1 MKNQSITEAM
11 LQFIEESPTA
21 FHAAA
26 NVEALLLENGFEK
39 LENLAEGA
47 LVPGRKLLYD
57 AERFCGAGGENPRK
71 SCQGF
76 PGLQQATAIL
86 RALKSRKCR
95 R

>member
-39 LENLAEGA
+39 LENLAEVGGLIARAA
-47 LVPGRKLLYD
+47 LERKESRGSHYRADYPD
-57 AERFCGAGGENPRK
+57 ADPALAHPI
-71 SCQGF
+71 
-76 PGLQQATAIL
+76 IL
-86 RALKSRKCR
+86 EKA
-95 R
+95 

>member
-39 LENLAEGA
+39 LENLAEGSRLIGIISHVSELKERIGKKI
-47 LVPGRKLLYD
+47 LVTKNRGQD
-57 AERFCGAGGENPRK
+57 GVGSIIEV
-71 SCQGF
+71 QV
-76 PGLQQATAIL
+76 
-86 RALKSRKCR
+86 
-95 R
+95 

>member
-47 LVPGRKLLYD
+47 LVPGGSYYFD

-76 PGLQQATAIL
+76 PDCSKPQRFSVL
-86 RALKSRKCR
+86 
-95 R
+95 

>member
-39 LENLAEGA
+39 LENLAEE
-47 LVPGRKLLYD
+47 RSCR
-57 AERFCGAGGENPRK
+57 AEAIIRCRTV
-71 SCQGF
+71 
-76 PGLQQATAIL
+76 LQCW
-86 RALKSRKCR
+86 R
-95 R
+95 

>member
-39 LENLAEGA
+39 LENLAEYQEITTMQTSE
-47 LVPGRKLLYD
+47 K
-57 AERFCGAGGENPRK
+57 K
-71 SCQGF
+71 
-76 PGLQQATAIL
+76 
-86 RALKSRKCR
+86 
-95 R
+95 

>member
-39 LENLAEGA
+39 LENLEEGA
-47 LVPGRKLLYD
+47 LVPG
-57 AERFCGAGGENPRK
+57 G
-71 SCQGF
+71 S
-76 PGLQQATAIL
+76 
-86 RALKSRKCR
+86 
-95 R
+95 